1 MVDSRMETGRWMV
14 RLLLRAD
21 AAAYQSLRL
30 EGFSRHPLQF
40 RVAPE
45 DEAGLSLQQVGERLA
60 GTFVAGGFDADGL
73 AGVAGLTRFEGAK
86 SRHRAL
92 LWGMYVRERARGGG
106 LADELIRALFAEAR
120 SQGIEQV
127 ILTLAAD
134 NERARRLYQRWGFS
148 AYGIEPRA
156 IKVSDGY
163 LDEVLMSCRL
173 TTTCPRART
182 EASTAWRSRASWS
195 APSSG
200 SPGRWSLQRSSRRA
214 CGRSTAWGW

>member
-1 MVDSRMETGRWMV
+1 MLDGRVETQRWMV
-14 RLLLRAD
+14 RRLLPAD
-21 AAAYQSLRL
+21 AAAYQTLRL

-60 GTFVAGGFDADGL
+60 GTFVAGGFDAGGL

-86 SRHRAL
+86 LRHRAL

-120 SQGIEQV
+120 SQGVEQV

-134 NERARRLYQRWGFS
+134 NDRARRLYQRWGFS
-148 AYGIEPRA
+148 VYGTEPRA
-156 IKVSDGY
+156 IKVPDGY
-163 LDEVLMSCRL
+163 LDEVLMIR
-173 TTTCPRART
+173 RFA
-182 EASTAWRSRASWS
+182 
-195 APSSG
+195 
-200 SPGRWSLQRSSRRA
+200 SSR
-214 CGRSTAWGW
+214 